1 MSGTGWIEAD
11 WPAPDNIRAGTT
23 TRQGG
28 VSKGPYAGFN
38 LALHVDD
45 DAETVQQNRKQL
57 VQQLAL
63 PTEPYWLE
71 QVHGCGVSTDD
82 QPLARADA
90 ISTSTVG
97 QVCAVMT
104 ADCLP
109 VVFCD
114 MAGSCVAAAH
124 AGWRGLA
131 AGVLLQTLKTMP
143 VKSRQLMA
151 WLGPAIGPDV
161 FEVGGEVRAAFVQQ
175 STEFAAAFSAV
186 DEQHWLM
193 DIYRA
198 ARIQLAAAGLEAV
211 YGGGMCTYE
220 QNELFYSYRRDRQT
234 GRMATLVWMQTGA

>member
-1 MSGTGWIEAD
+1 
-11 WPAPDNIRAGTT
+11 
-23 TRQGG
+23 
-28 VSKGPYAGFN
+28 
-38 LALHVDD
+38 
-45 DAETVQQNRKQL
+45 
-57 VQQLAL
+57 
-63 PTEPYWLE
+63 
-71 QVHGCGVSTDD
+71 
-82 QPLARADA
+82 
-90 ISTSTVG
+90 
-97 QVCAVMT
+97 
-104 ADCLP
+104 
-109 VVFCD
+109 
-114 MAGSCVAAAH
+114 
-124 AGWRGLA
+124 
-131 AGVLLQTLKTMP
+131 
-143 VKSRQLMA
+143 MA